1 MWTFSQLGHVCSSG
15 WKTARAYSCN
25 LFWRCTCSNVE
36 SGVGWGG
43 VGQERSSYCGTAVS
57 TLVTHGAP
65 CYPKLTYEN
74 NAGHE
79 ASNHS
84 KTFSGIKKKNGAYS
98 WPTEVDGT
106 WNMFENSISS
116 SLRTHKMVLSILTC
130 FRDSNLAMEM
140 DNRTPKDYLSL
151 TGHALSERLDGPW
164 PKWKLTTVLRTESP
178 ANTTFPGT
186 TQNNFHDKMS
196 TTPQRQALCKNAHSH

>member
-1 MWTFSQLGHVCSSG
+1 MFVLAGGKRRVHIAGTFFEDVHVPTL
-15 WKTARAYSCN
+15 K
-25 LFWRCTCSNVE
+25 VE
-36 SGVGWGG
+36 LGG
-43 VGQERSSYCGTAVS
+43 VGGARTFKLLRTAVS

-98 WPTEVDGT
+98 WPTEVDGM

-151 TGHALSERLDGPW
+151 TGHA
-164 PKWKLTTVLRTESP
+164 PKRTLGWTLAEVKTDHRFKNRKP
-178 ANTTFPGT
+178 CKYHFPRHNPK
-186 TQNNFHDKMS
+186 QF
-196 TTPQRQALCKNAHSH
+196 P